1 MANLKPGGEKA
12 ALCLEDLR
20 VGQRFLSGT
29 HRIDEEQIR
38 AFAEQFD
45 PQPFHLDAEAAKG
58 TLFDGLVASGWHTA
72 AVSMRLLV
80 GGGLPIAG
88 GIVGAG
94 GEITWP
100 SPVRPGAVLHVE
112 SEILELRPSRS
123 RPDRGVVTV
132 RSETRDQLGEVVQVL
147 VATLVVPRRTQPEM
161 HGDAS
166 KESCTATGSE
176 TSPAPRPALT
186 ETLLAPLRGQQRIE
200 ASPGEEQVSGGEMG

>member
-1 MANLKPGGEKA
+1 MANLNPDGRRV

-20 VGQRFLSGT
+20 VGQRFVSGT

-45 PQPFHLDAEAAKG
+45 PQPFHLDAEAAKE
-58 TLFDGLVASGWHTA
+58 TLFEGLVASGWHTA

-80 GGGLPIAG
+80 DGGLPVAG

-94 GEITWP
+94 AEIAWP
-100 SPVRPGAVLHVE
+100 RPVRPGAVLHVE

-147 VATLVVPRRTQPEM
+147 VATLVVPRRMLPER
-161 HGDAS
+161 HAHPS
-166 KESCTATGSE
+166 AKE
-176 TSPAPRPALT
+176 
-186 ETLLAPLRGQQRIE
+186 
-200 ASPGEEQVSGGEMG
+200 